1 MLKLF
6 ACASALLAIVMIGS
20 VTAQEPARSVSIE
33 LLGTDSGVMLGGD
46 DFHDPA
52 NPSRQGL
59 LAVIKDWLLVEF
71 DLPAVVRVCSEYCGF
86 WVEMNT
92 EAELPSTR
100 KDRSARA
107 PKKQTT
113 SHIQTEIP
121 PCWHSNRCRN
131 LAPLIRSPATTSIEV
146 IRKGVRVS

>member
-6 ACASALLAIVMIGS
+6 ACASALLAIVMSGS

-33 LLGTDSGVMLGGD
+33 LQGTGGD

-71 DLPAVVRVCSEYCGF
+71 DLPAVVRVC
-86 WVEMNT
+86 
-92 EAELPSTR
+92 R
-100 KDRSARA
+100 
-107 PKKQTT
+107 
-113 SHIQTEIP
+113 
-121 PCWHSNRCRN
+121 
-131 LAPLIRSPATTSIEV
+131 
-146 IRKGVRVS
+146 